1 MKLNCDLGESYG
13 AWSMPVEEAIMAQ
26 IDQAN
31 IACGF
36 HAGDPLVMKRA
47 IALAKANNVSIGAH
61 PAYPDLQGFGRRSMS
76 IPANE
81 LIAIIQ
87 YQVSAL
93 QGMAGVCDTQVTYVK
108 PHGAL
113 YNDMMK
119 NIDVMEAVMNSVSA
133 MSNASTVASPL
144 ALMIQA
150 TANNEQY
157 QRIAND
163 LGLTLYFEA
172 FADRRYTDEGLL
184 QSRLIDSAVL
194 TESQALEQAKQLIET
209 GTVTTASGSTLS
221 VNAHSLC
228 VHGDT
233 LGAVEI
239 AKQIR
244 LFID

>member
-93 QGMAGVCDTQVTYVK
+93 QGMASIYDTQVTYVK

-184 QSRLIDSAVL
+184 QSRLIDGAVL
-194 TESQALEQAKQLIET
+194 NESQALEQAKQLIET

>member
-13 AWSMPVEEAIMAQ
+13 AWSMPVEDTIMAQ

-47 IALAKANNVSIGAH
+47 IALAKANNVTIGAH

-93 QGMAGVCDTQVTYVK
+93 QGMAGICDTQVTYVK

-133 MSNASTVASPL
+133 MSKAASPL

-157 QRIAND
+157 QRMAND
-163 LGLTLYFEA
+163 LGLSLYFEA

-184 QSRLIDSAVL
+184 QSRLVDGAVL
-194 TESQALEQAKQLIET
+194 TESQALDQAKQLIET
-209 GTVTTASGSTLS
+209 GTVTTASGNTLS

-244 LFID
+244 QFID